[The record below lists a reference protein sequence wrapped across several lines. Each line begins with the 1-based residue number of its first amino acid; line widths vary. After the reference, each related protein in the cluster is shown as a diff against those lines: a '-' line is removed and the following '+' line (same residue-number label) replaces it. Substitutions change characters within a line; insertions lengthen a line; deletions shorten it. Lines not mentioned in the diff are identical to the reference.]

1 MKKQLFFKWLTIGI
15 LILLALI
22 GSIISLSFGA
32 VQLSFTEMLDILL
45 FQKPHAS
52 ANIIWNIRL
61 PRMIVAMLIGINLA
75 VAGALLQAVLKNP
88 LADPHVIGITSGA
101 GLAGIIILIL
111 FPLQEHL
118 LPIAS
123 FAGSLVAATFIYIL
137 AWKNGIQATRVILAG
152 VAISA
157 FFGALISGLMI
168 FYSDRVHG
176 AIMWMAGSL
185 SARSWIH
192 VEMILPYTL
201 IGVTIALFMS
211 RHVNALLLGDEMAR
225 GLGIHVERT
234 RLILTATAALLAASA
249 VSVVG
254 LLGFVGL
261 IVPHAVRLMVG
272 SDYRFLLPGAVFL
285 GIAVITISDTAARL
299 VFAPVEIPVGVIMAG
314 IGAPFFL
321 YLLRR
326 AQ

>member
-1 MKKQLFFKWLTIGI
+1 MNVV
-15 LILLALI
+15 
-22 GSIISLSFGA
+22 IISIFLICAVAGTMLSLGLGSVKLSFSELTG
-32 VQLSFTEMLDILL
+32 ILL
-45 FQKPHAS
+45 FNTPHPS
-52 ANIIWNIRL
+52 ADVIWNIRL
-61 PRMIVAMLIGINLA
+61 PRTIVALFVGINLA

-88 LADPHVIGITSGA
+88 LADPHIIGITSGA

-111 FPLQEHL
+111 FPHHEYL
-118 LPIAS
+118 LPISA
-123 FAGSLVAATFIYIL
+123 FFGALIAATFIYIL

-157 FFGALISGLMI
+157 FFGAGISGLMI